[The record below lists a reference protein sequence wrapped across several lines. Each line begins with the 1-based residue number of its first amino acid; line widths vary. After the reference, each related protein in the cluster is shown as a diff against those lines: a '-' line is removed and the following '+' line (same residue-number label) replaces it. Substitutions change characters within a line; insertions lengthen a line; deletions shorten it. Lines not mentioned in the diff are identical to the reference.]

1 VRGSFRKAVTAASS
15 RNAITV
21 AMPGVPPTT
30 QVSIETV
37 RENLPA
43 VLDLVAE
50 MLESPAFDPGEL
62 EILRREQLARLEEA
76 SRDPTFLANV
86 RLQNHL
92 YPKDHVSYQQT
103 VEEEIAGVKAV
114 TAETLRA
121 FHERYYGGARGVMTV
136 VGDHDADAFFA
147 QARAAFG
154 DWEGP
159 VAGEWIAPWHPA
171 AGEPIDETIDT
182 PDKENAMLVAGSKF
196 AMEMEDPRYPALRL
210 ASYILGESQLDS
222 RIATRLRQEEGIS
235 YGAWGTLATSELGD
249 DGGFSAG
256 AILAPQNMELA
267 KRALR
272 EELERVLAQGF
283 EEEEFAKRQQ
293 SYLADRRVLFAN
305 DQYVA
310 RMTNDFLL
318 KDQTFLWYEDWMEKI
333 GAVERGEAVAA
344 LREVLALDRVSWVAA
359 YDHDKAAERSA
370 EEASG
375 AAQE

>member
-1 VRGSFRKAVTAASS
+1 MKQELDRLQATVRIFGT
-15 RNAITV
+15 
-21 AMPGVPPTT
+21 GTT
-30 QVSIETV
+30 TLVSIETV

-43 VLDLVAE
+43 VLDLVTE
-50 MLESPAFDPGEL
+50 MLESPAFDAGEI
-62 EILRREQLARLEEA
+62 EILRREHLARLEEV
-76 SRDPTFLANV
+76 SREPTYLANV

-92 YPKDHVSYQQT
+92 YPKGHVAYQPT
-103 VEEEIAGVKAV
+103 VEEEISSVKAM
-114 TAETLRA
+114 TAEGLRA
-121 FHERYYGGARGVMTV
+121 FHERYYGGAKGVMTV

-171 AGEPIDETIDT
+171 VAEPIDEAIDT

-235 YGAWGTLATSELGD
+235 YGAWGSLATSEIGD

-272 EELERVLAQGF
+272 EELERLLAQGF
-283 EEEEFAKRQQ
+283 EEEEFSKRQQ
-293 SYLADRRVLFAN
+293 SYLADRRVLLAN
-305 DQYVA
+305 DPFVA
-310 RMTNDFLL
+310 RLTNDFLL
-318 KDQTFLWYEDWMEKI
+318 KDQTFLWYGDWMEQI
-333 GAVERGEAVAA
+333 GAVERTQAEAV
-344 LREVLALDRVSWVAA
+344 LRETLALDQVSWVAA
-359 YDHDKAAERSA
+359 YDFDKAAERDGG
-370 EEASG
+370 EETPR
-375 AAQE
+375 